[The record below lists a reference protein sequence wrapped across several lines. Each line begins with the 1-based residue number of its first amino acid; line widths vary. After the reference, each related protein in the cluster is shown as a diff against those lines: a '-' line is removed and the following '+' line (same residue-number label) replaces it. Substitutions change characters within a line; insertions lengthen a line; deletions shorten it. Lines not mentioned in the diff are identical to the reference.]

1 LFRAAPAAVRWL
13 RSKQKEI
20 YMRHLIKFALLAGAA
35 LAVSGCNR
43 GAPAANN
50 MAGEVV
56 DNGALEM
63 PGNDASAV
71 ESITNAP
78 LPPPPAV
85 ILGDDDRVHLRWLFA
100 RDRRQA
106 GPATATVESRRLPV
120 AQVTR
125 LFIAAGDS
133 PRETASRRAAARSRP
148 TRDTPLPASR
158 YR

>member
-1 LFRAAPAAVRWL
+1 LHRRKAAGRPAAFFCFRAAPAAVRSL

-78 LPPPPAV
+78 LPPPPA
-85 ILGDDDRVHLRWLFA
+85 DTN
-100 RDRRQA
+100 
-106 GPATATVESRRLPV
+106 ATNSAAPDTAPPPPSTPNVESNV
-120 AQVTR
+120 A
-125 LFIAAGDS
+125 GM
-133 PRETASRRAAARSRP
+133 
-148 TRDTPLPASR
+148 
-158 YR
+158 